1 MEDFVDE
8 ECVDEECVDE
18 EWAMKSIS
26 NRSMSIGEEYT
37 GEEYIVRV
45 RSISSYIGIFGVS
58 RGRRKSLYSSSSPP
72 YSSSTLNKSSNPL
85 SSLSQSVLSVPHHI
99 TNLEPPKNVGSLD
112 REIQSTALD
121 MRDFHRNMASVQT
134 MEVLQTSF
142 RVSLPDRISLTRVI
156 CPFLSPS
163 LMWGSLLLA
172 PIHARPDWHLRF
184 LRHGNAKIAGGR
196 LHDGWEQ
203 DVGWEKEGDW

>member
-58 RGRRKSLYSSSSPP
+58 RGRRKSLYSSSPLV
-72 YSSSTLNKSSNPL
+72 LNA
-85 SSLSQSVLSVPHHI
+85 
-99 TNLEPPKNVGSLD
+99 E
-112 REIQSTALD
+112 
-121 MRDFHRNMASVQT
+121 
-134 MEVLQTSF
+134 
-142 RVSLPDRISLTRVI
+142 
-156 CPFLSPS
+156 
-163 LMWGSLLLA
+163 
-172 PIHARPDWHLRF
+172 
-184 LRHGNAKIAGGR
+184 
-196 LHDGWEQ
+196 
-203 DVGWEKEGDW
+203 